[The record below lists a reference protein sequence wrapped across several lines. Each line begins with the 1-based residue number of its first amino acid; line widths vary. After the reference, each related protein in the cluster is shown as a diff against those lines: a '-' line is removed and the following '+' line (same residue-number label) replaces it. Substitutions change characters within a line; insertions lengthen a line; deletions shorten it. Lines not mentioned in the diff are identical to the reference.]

1 MQDVANGLARAFSA
15 ETYEDF
21 LNDFSQNLENIVRSA
36 LITGFMARE
45 GIRDLIEDLSNEISW
60 AVMDDGELDENERTT
75 ILDLYQKIVDES
87 SSFYN
92 ALQEL
97 GIATGDVADG
107 MKELSGAMR
116 NVPQG
121 LKIVSN
127 RLAAAGYSVPGLHNL
142 AYEEPNDRVG
152 EQKFEFH
159 IHGSIYGVDE
169 LKRVIKTTVAETQ
182 RRVSLATNGVG

>member
-1 MQDVANGLARAFSA
+1 
-15 ETYEDF
+15 YEDF
-21 LNDFSQNLENIVRSA
+21 VNQFSQNLENQVRNA
-36 LITGFMARE
+36 LTTAFMASEVVRPLIDELSTQISLAVLDGMLDAEERE
-45 GIRDLIEDLSNEISW
+45 SILS
-60 AVMDDGELDENERTT
+60 
-75 ILDLYQKIVDES
+75 LYDQIVSVSGDFFNS
-87 SSFYN
+87 
-92 ALQEL
+92 LQEL
-97 GIATGDVADG
+97 GIATDDVANS

-127 RLAAAGYSVPGLHNL
+127 RLAAAGYSVSGLHYL
-142 AYEEPNDRVG
+142 AYEEPNDRVT
-152 EQKFEFH
+152 EQKMEIH